1 MGIHLI
7 VALVKIID
15 YDVERLIYISC
26 KPTSLVRDLELF
38 LECGYHVDKAVP
50 VDQFPW
56 TANCETICLL
66 SRNMVDLDKTDA
78 GKKQISYREE
88 EIPDCECIYG

>member
-15 YDVERLIYISC
+15 YGVDRLIYISC
-26 KPTSLVRDLELF
+26 KPTSLVRDLEMF

-50 VDQFPW
+50 VEQFPW
-56 TANCETICLL
+56 TANVETICMI
-66 SRNMVDLDKTDA
+66 SKNDVSKE
-78 GKKQISYREE
+78 ISYREE
-88 EIPDCECIYG
+88 EVLDCACIYG